1 MEKYLHFVTSHP
13 RYRSHFFMKAW
24 SLNPEMFFSDDYN
37 QVSSLSK
44 LIQSGQNWKLQS
56 TIEANEISFRFTY
69 RLFIAFDRF
78 TIHIFPGLFKLEKQW
93 HKTLHHSDEGSCFYS
108 VLKVSFLFLRP
119 SKRNPPADGLF
130 TIPRNLENEVLLS
143 VAGQSQEQTSFF

>member
-1 MEKYLHFVTSHP
+1 MKWKNISILLLHIRDIDHISLW
-13 RYRSHFFMKAW
+13 KLAW

-78 TIHIFPGLFKLEKQW
+78 TIHSFPGLFKLEKQW
-93 HKTLHHSDEGSCFYS
+93 HKT
-108 VLKVSFLFLRP
+108 
-119 SKRNPPADGLF
+119 
-130 TIPRNLENEVLLS
+130 
-143 VAGQSQEQTSFF
+143 